1 MQFLQ
6 MESILISLNGWNR
19 PFSWIYLLGI
29 YEGGIR
35 PSPWKELELHEN
47 SESYDN
53 KILGMWI
60 EFSCYVFQ
68 EKSLKDHACF
78 ASNRDF
84 EWRSNT

>member
-53 KILGMWI
+53 QILGMWI
-60 EFSCYVFQ
+60 GFSRDVFH
-68 EKSLKDHACF
+68 EIFFKILIL
-78 ASNRDF
+78 
-84 EWRSNT
+84 RSC